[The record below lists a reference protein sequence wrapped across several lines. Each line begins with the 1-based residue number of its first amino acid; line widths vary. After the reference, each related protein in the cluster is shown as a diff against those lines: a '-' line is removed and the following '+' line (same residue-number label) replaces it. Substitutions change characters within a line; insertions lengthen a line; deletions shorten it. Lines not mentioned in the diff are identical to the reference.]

1 MIGRA
6 QNWGIKAMTLWTLVA
21 GVIHISISMVIG
33 FIAVGV
39 SMALAQYIANTAHIV
54 SGSLLMAFGAVYA
67 FLAWKGKHTHM
78 HSHSDEHGHPH
89 SHDSTQET
97 HTNGSGTSV
106 GSKGKSVFRS
116 GGASMIAG
124 VVGMAP
130 CFTLIPVLVAAVP
143 YGTETIIW
151 VMLTFATATIGMMI
165 LMANIAFKP
174 ITYIV
179 KLTKI

>member
-1 MIGRA
+1 MSDTLILMALSASAAILHVLIPDHEIPLAMIGRA

-39 SMALAQYIANTAHIV
+39 SMALAQYIANTAHLI

-143 YGTETIIW
+143 YGTETII
-151 VMLTFATATIGMMI
+151 
-165 LMANIAFKP
+165 
-174 ITYIV
+174 
-179 KLTKI
+179 